1 VKKYRKKRL
10 VPVPL
15 ASSRLRRPARVPPE
29 PAGSQ
34 RYGVTVHFFTGS
46 ETIRHRWAAALVLA
60 VAAASC
66 REAPRPIIAG
76 TGHIQ
81 AIVRDLTDGEREVR
95 TLIPPAMCPGH
106 FDMRPSD
113 LEALARG
120 GLLIIAAWQRHLPN
134 VADVIQAA
142 RVPPDRLCVIDV
154 PENWMVPARQ
164 AEAIEA
170 VARVLEDHA
179 ADPVPDATTKAAG
192 RVQAVR
198 AFGQQLKRRLA
209 EAEPGGVGVLC
220 DEQQA
225 DFVRWAGF
233 DIAAT
238 YGRPEDLSVAAVEHL
253 IEQGRRRRVALVIDN
268 LQSGDA
274 KTGAALAR
282 DTGAV
287 HVVLSNFPGGF
298 DGTET
303 WEKAVE
309 RNVGLLLGA
318 IEQRRRGHAP

>member
-1 VKKYRKKRL
+1 M
-10 VPVPL
+10 
-15 ASSRLRRPARVPPE
+15 A
-29 PAGSQ
+29 
-34 RYGVTVHFFTGS
+34 
-46 ETIRHRWAAALVLA
+46 ETIRHRWAAALLLA
-60 VAAASC
+60 VALASC
-66 REAPRPIIAG
+66 REAPRPVIAG

-81 AIVRDLTDGEREVR
+81 AIVRDLTDGKREVR

-113 LEALARG
+113 LKALACG
-120 GLLIIAAWQRHLPN
+120 GLLIVADWQRHLPN
-134 VADVIQAA
+134 VADVIEAA
-142 RVPPDRLCVIDV
+142 RVSPDRLCVIDV
-154 PENWMVPARQ
+154 PENWMVPPRQ

-170 VARVLEDHA
+170 VASVLEDHP
-179 ADPVPDATTKAAG
+179 ADPVADATTKAAS
-192 RVQAVR
+192 RVQAVL
-198 AFGQQLKRRLA
+198 AYGGQLKRRLA
-209 EAEPGGVGVLC
+209 EVGPGAVCVLC

-238 YGRPEDLSVAAVEHL
+238 YGRPEDLSVAAVEQL
-253 IEQGRRRRVALVIDN
+253 LEQGRRHHVALVIDN

-282 DTGAV
+282 DIDAG

-298 DGTET
+298 EDTDT

-309 RNVGLLLGA
+309 RNADLLLGA
-318 IEQRRRGHAP
+318 VKQRRGGRAG